1 MEKRFVYA
9 DNAATTQVSPR
20 VLEAMLPFYKEEYG
34 NPSSVY
40 SIGRQAKEALDKARK
55 QVADALGAQ
64 PGEIYFTGCG
74 SESDNWA
81 LKGAAAQ
88 MKKKGKN
95 HIITT
100 VFEHHAILH
109 TAQALEK
116 QGFEVTYLPV
126 DEYGLLTAKD
136 VENALREDTGLVS
149 IMYANNEIGTILPI
163 PEIGALCRKKGI
175 LFHTDAVQAVGNVK
189 IDVKAQNIDML
200 SLSAHKLH
208 GPKGVGALYVRKGV
222 VLPNFMDGGAQ
233 ERGHRAGTEN
243 VAGIVGLGVAITDA
257 VGNLEER
264 TARERDLRDQL
275 IHGIL
280 SAIPHSRLNG
290 HPTQRLPGNANLS
303 FEGVE
308 GEALL
313 LWLDMSG
320 ICASSGS
327 ACTSGSLD
335 PSHVLLS
342 IGLPHEIAH
351 GSLRLTLG
359 EQNTEEDVDYIIE
372 TVTQVVGTLRAMSPV
387 WEDGRPNLT
396 AASNLHG

>member
-189 IDVKAQNIDML
+189 IDVNAQNIDML

-359 EQNTEEDVDYIIE
+359 DTSTQEDVDYILATLPPIVE
-372 TVTQVVGTLRAMSPV
+372 KLRAMSPV
-387 WEDGRPNLT
+387 WEEI
-396 AASNLHG
+396 AAADARA